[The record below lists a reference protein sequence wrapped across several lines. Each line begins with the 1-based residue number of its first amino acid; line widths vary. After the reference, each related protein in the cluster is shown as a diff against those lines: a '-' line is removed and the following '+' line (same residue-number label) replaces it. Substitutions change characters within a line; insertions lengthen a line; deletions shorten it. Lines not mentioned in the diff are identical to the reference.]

1 MVKFGFGDQ
10 IKDKAIGCMRE
21 SVNRWKRARSG
32 PGFRGEKCANGNGET
47 SGEFKIRANAV
58 SYGVGRGKK
67 VSVMVLKK
75 RGSGMRRKGRNRRR
89 RRRRISR
96 G

>member
-1 MVKFGFGDQ
+1 
-10 IKDKAIGCMRE
+10 MRE
-21 SVNRWKRARSG
+21 GVNGWKGARSG

-47 SGEFKIRANAV
+47 SGEFKVGANAV
-58 SYGVGRGKK
+58 SYGIGGGEK

-89 RRRRISR
+89 RRRRNSR
-96 G
+96 DWRSSWR